1 LRPESSFVGRLAPL
15 KGESHGQ
22 VPFSG
27 WVVHPESSE
36 ASRDSPHAT
45 YLPGTSLM
53 ASGAGFSTRCIHA
66 GEAPDPTTGAHGV
79 PLYQNV
85 TFAFESNGQ
94 VEAMRSG
101 ERPHFTYSPRG
112 NPTVRC
118 LELKIADLEG
128 TETSVAMSSGMA
140 AISSVLLT
148 LLADSGHLVASD
160 QLYDLTS
167 DFLRDDLPA
176 LGGSVS
182 FVDLS
187 DATAIRGAITPRTRA
202 IYVEPF
208 SNPLLR
214 VSDIRGLAQVAHE
227 NDLLLVV
234 DNTFLSPALLRPA
247 ALGADI
253 VVHSAT
259 KYLSGNGQVQGG
271 VVSGPRRLIDPIRSR
286 ALRLGATMSP
296 FAAWLLLAGIHTL
309 PLRMERHSENACR
322 LADLLAAHPAVAEVH
337 YPGLS
342 SDPGHAR
349 AASLLGAGQQRF
361 GGMIAFTLAAGRDA
375 TGPFLDALE
384 LCTIAVSLGD
394 SSTLVWPWPCGNL
407 IRISTGL
414 EDFADLEADFV
425 RALGAAVP
433 AAAAV

>member
-1 LRPESSFVGRLAPL
+1 MTG
-15 KGESHGQ
+15 
-22 VPFSG
+22 
-27 WVVHPESSE
+27 
-36 ASRDSPHAT
+36 
-45 YLPGTSLM
+45 PG
-53 ASGAGFSTRCIHA
+53 GFSTRCIHA

-85 TFAFESNGQ
+85 TFAFETNGQ
-94 VEAMRSG
+94 VEAMRNG
-101 ERPHFTYSPRG
+101 DRPHFTYSPRG

-128 TETSVAMSSGMA
+128 TEASIAMSSGMA

-160 QLYDLTS
+160 QLYDMTN
-167 DFLRDDLPA
+167 DFLREDLAA
-176 LGGSVS
+176 LGGSVT

-187 DATAIRGAITPRTRA
+187 DADAIQDAITPQTRA

-214 VSDIRGLAQVAHE
+214 VTDIDKLARVADERGLV
-227 NDLLLVV
+227 LVV

-253 VVHSAT
+253 VLHSAT

-271 VVSGPRRLIDPIRSR
+271 IVSGPKRLIDPIRAR
-286 ALRLGATMSP
+286 ALRLGAVMPP

-309 PLRMERHSENACR
+309 PLRMHRHSENASR
-322 LADLLAAHPAVAEVH
+322 LARLLKAHPAVADVH

-342 SDPGHAR
+342 SDPGHAL
-349 AASLLGAGQQRF
+349 AASLLGPGDLQC

-375 TGPFLDALE
+375 FSPFLDALK

-394 SSTLVWPWPCGNL
+394 SSTLVWPWHCGNL

-414 EDFADLEADFV
+414 EDFVDLEADIV
-425 RALGAAVP
+425 QALNSVVP
-433 AAAAV
+433 AKVV

>member
-1 LRPESSFVGRLAPL
+1 M
-15 KGESHGQ
+15 
-22 VPFSG
+22 
-27 WVVHPESSE
+27 
-36 ASRDSPHAT
+36 ASRP
-45 YLPGTSLM
+45 
-53 ASGAGFSTRCIHA
+53 GFSTRCIHA

-85 TFAFESNGQ
+85 TFAFETNGQ

-101 ERPHFTYSPRG
+101 DRPHFTYSPRG

-128 TETSVAMSSGMA
+128 TEASVAMSSGMA

-148 LLADSGHLVASD
+148 LLADGGHLVASD
-160 QLYDLTS
+160 QLYELTS
-167 DFLRDDLPA
+167 DFLRHDLVA
-176 LGGSVS
+176 LGGSAT
-182 FVDLS
+182 FVDVS
-187 DATAIRGAITPRTRA
+187 DEAAIRGAITPRTRA
-202 IYVEPF
+202 LYVEPF

-214 VSDIRGLAQVAHE
+214 VADICLLGRIAREIGLV
-227 NDLLLVV
+227 LVV

-253 VVHSAT
+253 VLHSAT

-271 VVSGPRRLIDPIRSR
+271 VVSGPKHLIDPIRTR

-309 PLRMERHSENACR
+309 PLRMDRHSQNASR
-322 LADLLAAHPAVAEVH
+322 LANVLAAHPAVADVY

-342 SDPGHAR
+342 SHPGHAL
-349 AASLLGAGQQRF
+349 AASLLGPDDLRF
-361 GGMIAFTLAAGRDA
+361 GGMIAFALAAGRDA
-375 TGPFLDALE
+375 FSPFLDTLE

-394 SSTLVWPWPCGNL
+394 SSTLVWPWHCGNL
-407 IRISTGL
+407 IRVSTGL
-414 EDFADLEADFV
+414 EDFVDLEVDFV
-425 RALGAAVP
+425 QALNNVVTAATV
-433 AAAAV
+433 V

>member
-1 LRPESSFVGRLAPL
+1 MAGVG
-15 KGESHGQ
+15 
-22 VPFSG
+22 
-27 WVVHPESSE
+27 
-36 ASRDSPHAT
+36 
-45 YLPGTSLM
+45 
-53 ASGAGFSTRCIHA
+53 GFGTRCIHA

-85 TFAFESNGQ
+85 TFAFETYAQ

-101 ERPHFTYSPRG
+101 DRPHFTYSPRG

-128 TETSVAMSSGMA
+128 TEASVAMSSGMA
-140 AISSVLLT
+140 AISSVVLT
-148 LLADSGHLVASD
+148 LLGDGGHLIASD

-167 DFLRDDLPA
+167 DFLREDLPA
-176 LGGSVS
+176 LGGSAT

-187 DATAIRGAITPRTRA
+187 EVDAIRNTITPRTRA

-214 VSDIRGLAQVAHE
+214 VADIRMLSRIADE
-227 NDLLLVV
+227 NDLVLVV

-247 ALGADI
+247 SVGADI
-253 VVHSAT
+253 VLHSAT
-259 KYLSGNGQVQGG
+259 KYLSGNGHVQGG

-286 ALRLGATMSP
+286 ALRLGAAMSP

-309 PLRMERHSENACR
+309 PLRMERHSENALR
-322 LADLLAAHPAVAEVH
+322 LATLLAAHPAVAEVH

-342 SDPGHAR
+342 SDPGQAL
-349 AASLLGAGQQRF
+349 AASLLGPGNDRR
-361 GGMIAFTLAAGRDA
+361 GGMIAFTLAGGREA
-375 TGPFLDALE
+375 FSPFLDALE
-384 LCTIAVSLGD
+384 LCTVAVSLGD

-414 EDFADLEADFV
+414 EDFVDLEADIV
-425 RALGAAVP
+425 QALNAVVP
-433 AAAAV
+433 AAAVI

>member
-1 LRPESSFVGRLAPL
+1 MTGR
-15 KGESHGQ
+15 G
-22 VPFSG
+22 
-27 WVVHPESSE
+27 
-36 ASRDSPHAT
+36 
-45 YLPGTSLM
+45 
-53 ASGAGFSTRCIHA
+53 GFSTRCIHA

-85 TFAFESNGQ
+85 TYAFETYRQ

-101 ERPHFTYSPRG
+101 DRPHFTYSPRG

-128 TETSVAMSSGMA
+128 METSLALNSGMA
-140 AISSVLLT
+140 VISSVLLT
-148 LLADSGHLVASD
+148 LLAGGGHLVASD

-167 DFLRDDLPA
+167 DFLREDLA
-176 LGGSVS
+176 AMGASAT

-187 DATAIRGAITPRTRA
+187 EAEAIQDAITPQTRA

-214 VSDIRGLAQVAHE
+214 VADIGVLARIANE
-227 NDLLLVV
+227 RDLVLVV
-234 DNTFLSPALLRPA
+234 DNTFLSPALLQPA

-253 VVHSAT
+253 VLHSAT

-271 VVSGPRRLIDPIRSR
+271 VISGPRRLIDPIRSR
-286 ALRLGATMSP
+286 ALRLGTAMSP

-309 PLRMERHSENACR
+309 PLRMHRHSENASR
-322 LADLLAAHPAVAEVH
+322 LANLLAANPAVADVH

-342 SDPGHAR
+342 SDPGHAL
-349 AASLLGAGQQRF
+349 AASLLGPGDLRC
-361 GGMIAFTLAAGRDA
+361 GGMIAFTLAAGREA
-375 TGPFLDALE
+375 FGPFLDALE

-394 SSTLVWPWPCGNL
+394 SSTLVWPWHCGNL
-407 IRISTGL
+407 IRVSTGL
-414 EDFADLEADFV
+414 EDFVDLEADIV
-425 RALGAAVP
+425 QALNRIVP
-433 AAAAV
+433 AAAVV